1 MHSRYDRFRKSKLGT
16 DLEKLIDTP
25 ERYIEYRVL
34 SRLGIPAV
42 AALVDDL
49 KEKFPEV
56 EFDTFACQFCGSMV
70 GEVMRRHRHTLVRDR
85 VSVPGKFFT
94 RGAVWSANA
103 ATRADDEESPEAPLE
118 GVVQTAG
125 EREESPTAL
134 H

>member
-1 MHSRYDRFRKSKLGT
+1 MHSRYDRFRKSKLGS

-42 AALVDDL
+42 AALVADL
-49 KEKFPEV
+49 EERFPEV
-56 EFDTFACQFCGSMV
+56 KYDTFACQFCGSMV
-70 GEVMRRHRHTLVRDR
+70 AEVMRRHRHILVRAR

-94 RGAVWSANA
+94 RGAVWSPEPLLGAEEVSALSASIETVIGA
-103 ATRADDEESPEAPLE
+103 ASEPATTFTPL
-118 GVVQTAG
+118 
-125 EREESPTAL
+125 

>member
-1 MHSRYDRFRKSKLGT
+1 MHSRYDQFRKTKLGS

-42 AALVDDL
+42 AALVADL
-49 KEKFPEV
+49 KVKFPKV
-56 EFDTFACQFCGSMV
+56 ETDTFARQFCGSMV

-94 RGAVWSANA
+94 RGAVWSANSAPSADAEEAPEFPLQGTIQA
-103 ATRADDEESPEAPLE
+103 AGECEESL
-118 GVVQTAG
+118 TSL
-125 EREESPTAL
+125 R
-134 H
+134 

>member
-1 MHSRYDRFRKSKLGT
+1 MHSRYDRFRKSKLGS

-49 KEKFPEV
+49 KEQFPEI

-70 GEVMRRHRHTLVRDR
+70 GEVMRRHRHTLVRER

-94 RGAVWSANA
+94 RGVVWSAKA
-103 ATRADDEESPEAPLE
+103 MPRADDEKTPKAATEEVIQA
-118 GVVQTAG
+118 AG
-125 EREESPTAL
+125 EREEILTL